1 MFEDQLTPVTVL
13 STSTIDLDELRAAAG
28 LACNLMKVLANT
40 DRLMIL
46 CQLSQGEKRVG
57 ELEALLGILQPTLS
71 QQLTVLREQQLVS
84 TRRDGKHIY
93 YSLSSPS
100 ALAVIQTLYQQFCSN
115 KHSLSE

>member
-1 MFEDQLTPVTVL
+1 MNPVTAL

-28 LACNLMKVLANT
+28 MACTLMKVLANT
-40 DRLMIL
+40 DRLLIL
-46 CQLSQGEKRVG
+46 CQLSQGEQRVG
-57 ELEALLGILQPTLS
+57 ELEALLGIIQPTLS
-71 QQLTVLREQQLVS
+71 QQLTVLREQQLVI

-115 KHSLSE
+115 KHSPSE